1 MNTKILSIIIP
12 VYNVEKYLAK
22 CFDSIIQQ
30 CTTDNIEI
38 IIVNDG
44 SPDNSLEIIAKYHKD
59 YASLI
64 KVVNQKNQGL
74 SMARNNGLDIASGDY
89 VWFVD
94 SDDWLPENAIQNV
107 LNYICNN
114 SDVDV
119 FSSYLTKYF
128 EIDGKYDQPICKG
141 KLYFTGLEY
150 LSKKEPQG
158 AAVRFVCKREF
169 LNNNKLSFVK
179 GLLHEDTIW
188 GYMMLYKASK
198 VMLIDKPIY
207 VYRIRASE
215 SIMSSISIRSAI
227 SLIEGHR
234 IVKEWMLQNVENNDR
249 RMFTNLS
256 FGLIKSLLD
265 FCKNIVD
272 TPDYKT
278 FYKKNKHYIRKEA
291 YTAWKCRPSDYTCL
305 IISLSPSL
313 FSFLCKKLLK

>member
-1 MNTKILSIIIP
+1 MNKKLSIIIP
-12 VYNVEKYLAK
+12 VYNVEKYLNQ
-22 CFDSIIQQ
+22 CIDSIVVQ
-30 CTTDNIEI
+30 CDSDDIELI
-38 IIVNDG
+38 VVNDG
-44 SPDNSLEIIAKYHKD
+44 SPDNSSQIIEKYAIT
-59 YASLI
+59 YPNLI
-64 KVVNQKNQGL
+64 KVVNQTNQGL
-74 SMARNNGLDIASGDY
+74 SMARNNGLEVASGDY

-94 SDDWLPENAIQNV
+94 SDDWLSKNAIQGV
-107 LNYICNN
+107 LNCIKNN
-114 SDVDV
+114 PNVDV
-119 FSSYLTKYF
+119 FSSLLIKYY
-128 EIDGKYDQPICKG
+128 EMECRYEYPKDCKAS
-141 KLYFTGLEY
+141 Y
-150 LSKKEPQG
+150 LSGIDYLQKKLPVG
-158 AAVRFVCKREF
+158 AAQRFIYKRIF
-169 LNNNKLSFVK
+169 LKENNLRFAK
-179 GLLHEDTIW
+179 GLLHEDAIW

-198 VMLIDKPIY
+198 IMLIDTPIY
-207 VYRIRASE
+207 IYRIRASE
-215 SIMSSISIRSAI
+215 SIMSSISVRSAY

-278 FYKKNKHYIRKEA
+278 FYKKTKHYIRKEA